1 MQGITSI
8 DYLYCFYYINTY
20 LLGGAQTYYIK
31 IPDNLQEATPSKKLL
46 VELPVP
52 KIPYHKSLEQ
62 TQISILK
69 SIAKKNGRT
78 VNKMI
83 TEELKMSP
91 QIISYHVKEL
101 QRKKLIVADV
111 DKNDSRTKVLSLT
124 NAGNLVLN

>member
-1 MQGITSI
+1 M
-8 DYLYCFYYINTY
+8 
-20 LLGGAQTYYIK
+20 
-31 IPDNLQEATPSKKLL
+31 L

-83 TEELKMSP
+83 TRGTKDESSNNQLSCK
-91 QIISYHVKEL
+91 
-101 QRKKLIVADV
+101 RATKKKI
-111 DKNDSRTKVLSLT
+111 NCH
-124 NAGNLVLN
+124 